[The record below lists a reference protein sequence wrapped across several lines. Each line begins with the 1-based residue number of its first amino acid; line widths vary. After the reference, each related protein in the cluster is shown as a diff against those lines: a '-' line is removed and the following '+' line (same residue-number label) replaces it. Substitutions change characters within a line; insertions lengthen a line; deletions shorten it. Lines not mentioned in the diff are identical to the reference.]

1 MFNAVESILKGN
13 VAPTAGA
20 FKAYVKLAEL
30 KFVTSGIVTC
40 KLFEATSQLGKV
52 V

>member
-1 MFNAVESILKGN
+1 MLKGS

-20 FKAYVKLAEL
+20 FRAYVRLAEV

-40 KLFEATSQLGKV
+40 RLFEATSQLGSV

>member
-1 MFNAVESILKGN
+1 MLKGKD
-13 VAPTAGA
+13 APTAGA
-20 FKAYVKLAEL
+20 FRAYVKLAEV

-40 KLFEATSQLGKV
+40 KLFEATSQLGRV